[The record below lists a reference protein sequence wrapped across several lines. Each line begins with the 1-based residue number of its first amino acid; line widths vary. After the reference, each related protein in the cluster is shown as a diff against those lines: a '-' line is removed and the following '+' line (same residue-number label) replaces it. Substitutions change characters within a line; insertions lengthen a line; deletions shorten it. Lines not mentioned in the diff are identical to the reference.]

1 LHNLSL
7 HLKVI
12 HIYTSILSQF
22 TRFCAIIINNTSHI
36 ILNICKMQHRGE
48 IIKKAVYKSGFSIT
62 ELAKRL
68 GKSRR
73 WVYLMFENPS
83 VSLDVVLQLEKIIHY
98 NFSKEIKE
106 IRPSNIE
113 FIESISGNQTEKYS
127 EEYWKNKYL
136 RLLEEYNDLLKIN
149 NSK

>member
-1 LHNLSL
+1 
-7 HLKVI
+7 
-12 HIYTSILSQF
+12 
-22 TRFCAIIINNTSHI
+22 
-36 ILNICKMQHRGE
+36 MQHRGE
-48 IIKKAVYKSGFSIT
+48 IIKRAVYKSGFSIT

-98 NFSKEIKE
+98 NFSLEIKE
-106 IRPSNIE
+106 IRSSFIDVIEPS
-113 FIESISGNQTEKYS
+113 FSGQTEKHS

-136 RLLEEYNDLLKIN
+136 RLLEEYNDLLKLN
-149 NSK
+149 NK

>member
-1 LHNLSL
+1 
-7 HLKVI
+7 
-12 HIYTSILSQF
+12 
-22 TRFCAIIINNTSHI
+22 
-36 ILNICKMQHRGE
+36 MQHRGE

-98 NFSKEIKE
+98 NFSNEIKE
-106 IRPSNIE
+106 IRPSNLE
-113 FIESISGNQTEKYS
+113 FIESITGGQTEKYS
-127 EEYWKNKYL
+127 EDYWKNKYL
-136 RLLEEYNDLLKIN
+136 RLLEEYNDLLKLN